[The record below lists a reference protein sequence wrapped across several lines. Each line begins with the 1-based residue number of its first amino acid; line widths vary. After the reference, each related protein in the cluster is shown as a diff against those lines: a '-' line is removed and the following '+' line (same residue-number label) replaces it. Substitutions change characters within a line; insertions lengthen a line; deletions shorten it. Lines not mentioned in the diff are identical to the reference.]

1 MFSASS
7 EMLTLSIPG
16 TQLIFLEMTDGS
28 LARWKNEAEYNR
40 A

>member
-1 MFSASS
+1 MFPASS
-7 EMLTLSIPG
+7 EVLTLSIPG

-28 LARWKNEAEYNR
+28 LARWESEAEYNG

>member
-1 MFSASS
+1 MLSASIAV
-7 EMLTLSIPG
+7 LTLSIPG

-28 LARWKNEAEYNR
+28 LARWKNAAEYNR